1 MRVVILGSGTSVPH
15 PKRTA
20 SAHWLATEQTT
31 LLLDCGADAPHRMAA
46 HGLAWERLDAIWLS
60 HFHLDHIG
68 GVLPFLFG
76 TKYAP
81 QTQARRRPLVIYGP
95 RGTVSRL
102 ERFDRAND
110 YDLLDQPFPLEVREV
125 ALHEEFEIGPH
136 LVARTFKTPHT
147 DESLGIRL
155 TDEHGRS
162 VVYTSDTGFD
172 ETLVTEA
179 QAASLLII
187 ECSFRRDKPV
197 ATHLEFDEAAEIA
210 MRAGARNTVLVH
222 LYPEWDDAEMP
233 TVDGLRL
240 ADDGL
245 EIEL

>member
-1 MRVVILGSGTSVPH
+1 MKIVILGSGTSVPH

-20 SAHWLATEQTT
+20 SAHWLATEKTT
-31 LLLDCGADAPHRMAA
+31 LLLDCGADAAHRMAA
-46 HGLAWERLDAIWLS
+46 HGLAWEDLGAIWLS

-68 GVLPFLFG
+68 GLLPFLFG

-81 QTQARRRPLVIYGP
+81 QTQSRRHPLVIYGP
-95 RGTVSRL
+95 RGTALLLQRL
-102 ERFDRAND
+102 DRAND

-125 ALHEEFEIGPH
+125 KPDEEFEIGPQ
-136 LVARTFKTPHT
+136 LTARAFKTPHT
-147 DESLGIRL
+147 DESLGLRL
-155 TDEHGRS
+155 TDERGRI

-172 ETLVTEA
+172 EKLATEA
-179 QAASLLII
+179 QGASLLII

-197 ATHLEFDEAAEIA
+197 ATHLEFNEAAEIA
-210 MRAGARNTVLVH
+210 KRAGADKTVLVH
-222 LYPEWDDAEMP
+222 LYPEWDDAE
-233 TVDGLRL
+233 TNAINGLRL